1 MEPMTLIITALL
13 ILALGAVAGVLAG
26 MLGVGGG
33 IVLVP
38 GFVYIFTSLGYD
50 GPMLMQVCLATSL
63 ATIIVTSARSVMAH
77 HKRGAVEWGIL
88 RGWAAGIALGAVLGV
103 AVAAWLKSDV
113 LQLIFAGLAFC
124 VALYL
129 IFGRTRWQLGTEM
142 PRGVLRMIIAPVIG
156 LLSVL
161 MGIGGGSLGV
171 PLMSLHGVPM
181 HRAVATAAGFG
192 ALIAVPS
199 VLAFLFVPVDASSA
213 PPWTVGAVN
222 VPTFLI
228 VISMTLITAPYGA
241 TLAHRLDAKRLR
253 RAFGFFLIFVSL
265 NMMRKA
271 VGW

>member
-1 MEPMTLIITALL
+1 
-13 ILALGAVAGVLAG
+13 
-26 MLGVGGG
+26 
-33 IVLVP
+33 
-38 GFVYIFTSLGYD
+38 
-50 GPMLMQVCLATSL
+50 
-63 ATIIVTSARSVMAH
+63 
-77 HKRGAVEWGIL
+77 
-88 RGWAAGIALGAVLGV
+88 
-103 AVAAWLKSDV
+103 
-113 LQLIFAGLAFC
+113 
-124 VALYL
+124 
-129 IFGRTRWQLGTEM
+129 
-142 PRGVLRMIIAPVIG
+142 
-156 LLSVL
+156 
-161 MGIGGGSLGV
+161 
-171 PLMSLHGVPM
+171 MSLHGVPM

-241 TLAHRLDAKRLR
+241 ALAHRLDAKRLR